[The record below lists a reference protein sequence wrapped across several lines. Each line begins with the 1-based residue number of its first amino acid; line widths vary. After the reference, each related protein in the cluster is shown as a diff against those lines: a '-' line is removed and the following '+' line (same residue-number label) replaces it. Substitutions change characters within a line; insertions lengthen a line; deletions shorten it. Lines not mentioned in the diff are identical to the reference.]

1 LSLFNTPRSNNS
13 DQLLTIVL
21 GSVFGSVTVLLLVTV
36 IITVIYWKRKSSA
49 KVSLSTQDQFEERS
63 QNYLWLYDLPS
74 MNETTCRL

>member
-1 LSLFNTPRSNNS
+1 LLFNTPRSKNG

-21 GSVFGSVTVLLLVTV
+21 GSVFGSVTVLLLVAV

-49 KVSLSTQDQFEERS
+49 KVSLSTQDHFEKSS

-74 MNETTCRL
+74 MNEATCRL